1 MKTGFRLSGK
11 NVAMLLAMAVVVFTI
26 LPLAVFSIQA
36 LSGKADVS
44 QAVPGVRSSLMETLG
59 SPQLAAALRFT
70 FIQATLSTL
79 LALIIGFPGAY
90 LVARYDF
97 PARGAF
103 FALSAVPFCL
113 PPILVILSFILYY
126 GKRGWFTRLLQ
137 AAGLDR
143 STGAIMYSLAGL
155 VLIHAFYN
163 FPIVIQNV
171 GSVWRRMP
179 KSREEAARTLGAG
192 KLRAFATGT
201 LPFLAPSLIQAA
213 SLVFLFCFF
222 SFTIVLVFGGL
233 SGSTMEVEIYR
244 ALRFTGDE
252 RKALALAA
260 VQTLTALAAVA
271 VFARFDSRTAR
282 ASKGFGSAPA
292 LETPKGGT
300 RMFIAAYEAAL
311 LVLFLGPLF
320 SLAAEAFRIPASM
333 GGKAVFGFGNFVRLL
348 SGERAVLARAT
359 VNSLALSGSAAL
371 IATMMGLALAASSQ
385 YSVRHDQSGRGLA
398 SSWLTALPLAL
409 SPAVIAASWSSLL
422 PGGSSLPIVLGQ
434 AALAWPFVA
443 RSLGAA
449 FTNLDRSAH
458 EAGRTLGGG
467 AFRTILS
474 VDAPAAAP
482 SIASAAAFA
491 FSLTMGD
498 ANIPLVLGGGNFE
511 TLPLLLYRLTAAYR
525 FNEACAVGIV
535 LALFTSIA
543 FFMKEKAYGPA

>member
-1 MKTGFRLSGK
+1 MKPGTRPSGK
-11 NVAMLLAMAVVVFTI
+11 SVAMLIAMATLAFTV
-26 LPLAVFSIQA
+26 LPLAVFSLRA
-36 LSGKADVS
+36 LAGR
-44 QAVPGVRSSLMETLG
+44 PGASLAGPGTGFSLWVLLR
-59 SPQLAAALRFT
+59 SPQVRAALKFT
-70 FIQATLSTL
+70 FIQASLSTV
-79 LALIIGFPGAY
+79 LALLVGFPGAY

-97 PARGAF
+97 PARRAF
-103 FALSAVPFCL
+103 FAISAVPFCL

-126 GKRGWFTRLLQ
+126 GKRGWFTILLET
-137 AAGLDR
+137 AGLR
-143 STGAIMYSLAGL
+143 YSTGSILYSLTGL

-179 KSREEAARTLGAG
+179 RSREEAARTLGAG
-192 KLRAFATGT
+192 RLRAFATGT
-201 LPFLAPSLIQAA
+201 LPFLAPSLIQSA

-252 RKALALAA
+252 RKALALSL
-260 VQTLTALAAVA
+260 VQTLAALAAVA
-271 VFARFDSRTAR
+271 VFAHFDSREV
-282 ASKGFGSAPA
+282 SSVKGFGSTPP
-292 LETPKGGT
+292 LETPKGCVRILMG
-300 RMFIAAYEAAL
+300 AYEAAL
-311 LVLFLGPLF
+311 LVLFLGPLL
-320 SLAAEAFRIPASM
+320 SLAVEAFRIPSSL
-333 GGKAVFGFGNFVRLL
+333 GVSTGIGLDNFTRLL
-348 SGERAVLARAT
+348 SGERAVLLRAT

-371 IATMMGLALAASSQ
+371 IATMMGLALAASSH
-385 YSVRHDQSGRGLA
+385 YAVHREKSGRGWA

-409 SPAVIAASWSSLL
+409 SPAVIAASWSSIL
-422 PGGSSLPIVLGQ
+422 PGGNSLPIILGQ
-434 AALAWPFVA
+434 AAIAWPFVA

-449 FTNLDRSAH
+449 FSNLDRSAH

-467 AFRTILS
+467 AFHTILT

-498 ANIPLVLGGGNFE
+498 ANIPLILGGGQYE

-525 FNEACAVGIV
+525 FNEACAVGLV

-543 FFMKEKAYGPA
+543 FFMKEKAYGSA

>member
-1 MKTGFRLSGK
+1 
-11 NVAMLLAMAVVVFTI
+11 MLLAMATLAFTI
-26 LPLAVFSIQA
+26 LPLAVFSIRVLTDRA
-36 LSGKADVS
+36 GGSPTL
-44 QAVPGVRSSLMETLG
+44 PGARSTLIEILR
-59 SPQLAAALRFT
+59 SPQLAAALKFT
-70 FIQATLSTL
+70 VIQAALSTL

-103 FALSAVPFCL
+103 FAISAVPFCL

-126 GKRGWFTRLLQ
+126 GKRGWFTGLLQ
-137 AAGLDR
+137 AAGLKIQ
-143 STGAIMYSLAGL
+143 TGALMYSLAGL

-201 LPFLAPSLIQAA
+201 LPFLAPSLIQSA

-271 VFARFDSRTAR
+271 VFAHFDSRDSL

-292 LETPKGGT
+292 LEKPRGST
-300 RMFIAAYEAAL
+300 RVFITFYEAAL
-311 LVLFLGPLF
+311 LVLFLGPLL

-333 GGKAVFGFGNFVRLL
+333 GGKAGVGFGNFARLL
-348 SGERAVLARAT
+348 SGERAVLVRAT
-359 VNSLALSGSAAL
+359 VNSLALSGSAAM

-385 YSVRHDQSGRGLA
+385 YAVRQDRKKRGWA

-409 SPAVIAASWSSLL
+409 SPAVIAASWSRVL

-467 AFRTILS
+467 ALRTILS

-525 FNEACAVGIV
+525 FNEACATGIV

-543 FFMKEKAYGPA
+543 FFMKEKAYGSA